1 MFALDLIV
9 GSGGILSHAPRR
21 VQSMI
26 MMIDAYAPLGITQLA
41 VDSIFMMPHLGV
53 LSTVNE
59 QAATEVFV
67 KDCLVPLGTCVAPSS
82 SGKASERCFS
92 YRLLLPGEQ
101 IVEDSISFGDIRLI
115 PLEVNQEAGIE
126 LTPAR
131 GFDFGA
137 GDGKKVTGK
146 VKGGVVGLILDARGR
161 PLSIAKDEV
170 TRVQQLQS
178 WARTVDL
185 YPAEG
190 TQH

>member
-1 MFALDLIV
+1 ML
-9 GSGGILSHAPRR
+9 
-21 VQSMI
+21 

-59 QAATEVFV
+59 QAATEVFI
-67 KDCLVPLGTCVAPSS
+67 KDCLVPLGTCVAPNGT
-82 SGKASERCFS
+82 GKVGERCFS
-92 YRLLLPGEQ
+92 YRLLLPGERV
-101 IVEDSISFGDIRLI
+101 VEDGIPCGDIRLL

-137 GDGKKVTGK
+137 GDGRKITGK

-161 PLSIAKDEV
+161 PISLAKAEGA
-170 TRVQQLQS
+170 RVQQLQS
-178 WARTVDL
+178 WAQAVDL
-185 YPAEG
+185 YPAES
-190 TQH
+190 TQHSTLSTQH